1 MSKPVLLIVTAS
13 TRPGRVGGA
22 VGDWFTEQ
30 ARADGRFEVNH
41 VDLADVHLP
50 FINEAAHPRL
60 QQYEHASTWDWSE
73 TVDPADAVVF
83 VSPEYDYTLPA
94 TLLNAIQMLSLE
106 WGYKP
111 LALVT
116 YGGISGGL
124 RSAQTIRTVASNVGM
139 YIVMPAVAVP
149 FVAQHLDEG
158 TFVPR
163 ESMNHNAT
171 EIFTELERVADAL
184 AGLRQERRAQEKK
197 RPADL
202 AAHEG

>member
-13 TRPGRVGGA
+13 IRPGRVGGA
-22 VGDWFTEQ
+22 VGEWF
-30 ARADGRFEVNH
+30 ASRAHDDGRFEVRH
-41 VDLADVHLP
+41 VDLAELHLP
-50 FINEAAHPRL
+50 FIDEAAHPRL
-60 QQYEHASTWDWSE
+60 QEYEHAHTWQWSE
-73 TVDPADAVVF
+73 TVDAADAVVF

-94 TLLNAIQMLSLE
+94 SLLNAIQMLSLE

-139 YIVMPAVAVP
+139 YVVFPAVAIP
-149 FVAQHLDEG
+149 FVAQSLDEG

-163 ESMNHNAT
+163 ESMNRNAT
-171 EIFTELERVADAL
+171 EIFVELERVAAAL
-184 AGLRQERRAQEKK
+184 GGLREERRAQEKR
-197 RPADL
+197 RPA
-202 AAHEG
+202 AG